1 MQEIVDVIETLR
13 RASDEIADAA
23 RKVEQF
29 CCHGAVED
37 EAEHDDGESEIVQ
50 PDKQEKPQPT
60 FEEVRAVLADR
71 SRAGFSD
78 KIRRMLNRHGAS
90 RLSELDPGHY
100 QAILAEAKELVDD
113 VPF

>member
-29 CCHGAVED
+29 CCHGAAED
-37 EAEHDDGESEIVQ
+37 EIDHDGGEADAIQ
-50 PDKQEKPQPT
+50 PNRHEKPRPT
-60 FEEVRAVLADR
+60 FEEVRAFLANR
-71 SRAGFSD
+71 SRAGFAAE
-78 KIRRMLNRHGAS
+78 IRAMLNKHGAS
-90 RLSELDPGHY
+90 KLSELDPCHY